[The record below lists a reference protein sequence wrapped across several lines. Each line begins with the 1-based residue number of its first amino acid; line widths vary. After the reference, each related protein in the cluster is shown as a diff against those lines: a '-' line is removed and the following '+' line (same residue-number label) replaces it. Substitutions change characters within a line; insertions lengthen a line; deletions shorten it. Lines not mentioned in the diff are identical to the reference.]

1 MRIQNQSRRIGLTSI
16 IVAVAV
22 IALVALAIACGGD
35 GDGSSTDGSPPAG
48 TGTATPT
55 QPPGTAL
62 DSCDPGDGPPSAGAG
77 AELEGTI
84 SYVRLVFGCN
94 PDVYIMDANGDNA
107 RPLVENVALDDESDL
122 SPDGTKVVFFSTRE
136 GNAFLYTVNV
146 DGTDLEQITEG
157 GGGDVSPR
165 WSPDGTKISFSRSG
179 TLYVIDAEGGN
190 ETLVMQS
197 ESAADAAP
205 CRAGAFVGGW
215 SPTGESLVYY
225 SAILAPEGN
234 RFWVCSVGIDGS
246 EPEVLVSEPETALH
260 AEPHWSPDGTKIAFR
275 DDRDSPP
282 SCGTSSVGCDY
293 DIFVLDLETGE
304 ETNVTDFPGLD
315 IEPVWSPDG
324 EWILFASNRDDPNF
338 DLYVI
343 RPDGSDLQLVLSDP
357 QSKDSYPSWR

>member
-1 MRIQNQSRRIGLTSI
+1 M
-16 IVAVAV
+16 IVTVAA
-22 IALVALAIACGGD
+22 IALVALAVACGD
-35 GDGSSTDGSPPAG
+35 DDEGSSPDGSPSPG
-48 TGTATPT
+48 SGTAVPT
-55 QPPGTAL
+55 LPPGTPM
-62 DSCDPGDGPPSAGAG
+62 DSCDPGDGPPSEGAG
-77 AELEGTI
+77 ADLEGSI

-94 PDVYIMDANGDNA
+94 PDIYIMDANGDNA
-107 RPLVENVALDDESDL
+107 RPLADDVALDDESDL

-136 GNAFLYTVNV
+136 GNAFLYIVNV
-146 DGTDLEQITEG
+146 DGTGLEKITT

-179 TLYVIDAEGGN
+179 SLYTIDATGGD

-197 ESAADAAP
+197 SSGDDTPP

-215 SPTGESLVYY
+215 SPSGESLVYY
-225 SAILAPEGN
+225 SAVLAPEGN

-246 EPEVLVSEPETALH
+246 EPEVLVSDPDDALH
-260 AEPHWSPDGTKIAFR
+260 AEPHWSPDGTKIVFR

-282 SCGTSSVGCDY
+282 SCRESGVGCFF

-304 ETNVTDFPGLD
+304 ETNVTNNPSLD

-324 EWILFASNRDDPNF
+324 EWILFASNRDDRNF

-343 RPDGSDLQLVLSDP
+343 KPDGSDLQRVLSDP
-357 QSKDSYPSWR
+357 QSKDSYPSWQ